1 MNKGLTGEIRLLT
14 ILLAKR
20 VSTVMI
26 KSEGPQDFDP
36 QAPETFDSP
45 YDVYRN
51 LRAGCPV
58 AHSQAWNG
66 FWAFMSYEDVFQALQ
81 QSDVYIT
88 SRQNVV
94 PKLAFTGRRPPL
106 HLDPP
111 HHTPYRRALNPL
123 FRQQRMQALEPAIR
137 EHTVKLLQPL
147 LDKGQAD
154 ICEDFTSH
162 LSIYVFAEW
171 MNMPEHMLAD
181 LRSIARAYNFA
192 VQNFE
197 DEMVK
202 ETSIKLYD
210 IAREVIRLRKEQ
222 PLDPDEDV
230 TSALLIAKD
239 DDGNPLPEEMILGTI
254 RQVLVV
260 GIIAP
265 TVIIG
270 SICVHLSRD
279 RALQQQ
285 LRENPEQIPA
295 ALEEF
300 LRLYTPYR
308 GFARTAN
315 QTVTVGGKT
324 IPEGEPIALVYASAN
339 RDEAVFEDA
348 ETFKLN
354 RPNINKHLAF
364 GLGPHRCAGM
374 PLARMELRIALEEL
388 LTRTRGFEL
397 CGDIKVTRF
406 PEIGAL
412 SVPLRFT

>member
-1 MNKGLTGEIRLLT
+1 
-14 ILLAKR
+14 
-20 VSTVMI
+20 MI
-26 KSEGPQDFDP
+26 KSPGPQDFDP

-45 YDVYRN
+45 YEVYEDLRN
-51 LRAGCPV
+51 RCPV

-66 FWAFMSYEDVFQALQ
+66 FWAFMNYDDVLDALK
-81 QSDVYIT
+81 QSDTYIT
-88 SRQNVV
+88 SLQNVV

-123 FRQQRMQALEPAIR
+123 FRPQRMKDLEPAVR
-137 EHTVKLLQPL
+137 QHTKTLLQPL
-147 LDKGQAD
+147 LDRGEGD
-154 ICEDFTSH
+154 ICEDFTSY

-171 MNMPEHMLAD
+171 MNMPEDFLD
-181 LRSIARAYNFA
+181 ELRTIARAYNFA

-202 ETSIKLYD
+202 ETSLKLYD
-210 IAREVIRLRKEQ
+210 IARKVIDLRKKNL
-222 PLDPDEDV
+222 LDPLEDA
-230 TSALLIAKD
+230 TSALLMAKD
-239 DDGNPLPEEMILGTI
+239 DDSNPLPEDMILGTI

-279 RALQQQ
+279 QALQQQ

-315 QTVTVGGKT
+315 KEVTVGGKT
-324 IPEGEPIALVYASAN
+324 IPEGEPIALNYASAN
-339 RDEAVFEDA
+339 RDDSKFPNADQFQ
-348 ETFKLN
+348 LN
-354 RPNINKHLAF
+354 RPNINEHLAF

-374 PLARMELRIALEEL
+374 PLARLELRIALEEIL
-388 LTRTRGFEL
+388 CSTKGFEL
-397 CGDIKVTRF
+397 TGEVKVTRF

-412 SVPLRFT
+412 SVPLKFT

>member
-1 MNKGLTGEIRLLT
+1 
-14 ILLAKR
+14 
-20 VSTVMI
+20 MI

-36 QAPETFDSP
+36 LAPETFDSP
-45 YDVYRN
+45 YAVYSE
-51 LRAGCPV
+51 LRQRCPV

-66 FWAFMSYEDVFQALQ
+66 FWAFMEYDDVFAALQ
-81 QSDVYIT
+81 QSDTYIT
-88 SRQNVV
+88 SLQNVV

-111 HHTPYRRALNPL
+111 AHTPYRRALNPL
-123 FRQQRMQALEPAIR
+123 FRQQRMQELEPAVR
-137 EHTVKLLQPL
+137 RHAVDLLRPL
-147 LDKGQAD
+147 VERGGGD

-171 MNMPEHMLAD
+171 MNMPQHLLPQ
-181 LRSIARAYNFA
+181 LRAIGRAYNFA

-197 DEMVK
+197 DEVVK
-202 ETSIKLYD
+202 ETSLKLYD

-222 PLDPDEDV
+222 PLDPLIDA
-230 TSALLIAKD
+230 TSALLVARD
-239 DDGNPLPEEMILGTI
+239 DEGNLLPEDMILGTI

-279 RALQQQ
+279 QQ
-285 LRENPEQIPA
+285 LQRQLRDNPDQIPA

-315 QTVTVGGKT
+315 RDVTVQGKT
-324 IPEGEPIALVYASAN
+324 IPKGEPIALVYASAN
-339 RDEAVFEDA
+339 RDEKVFEDA
-348 ETFKLN
+348 ASFRLD
-354 RPNINKHLAF
+354 RPNINRHLAF
-364 GLGPHRCAGM
+364 GMGPHRCAGM
-374 PLARMELRIALEEL
+374 PLARLELRVALEEIL
-388 LTRTRGFEL
+388 ANTEQFEL
-397 CGDIKVTRF
+397 CGEVKVTRF

-412 SVPLRFT
+412 SVPLRFRGAAA

>member
-1 MNKGLTGEIRLLT
+1 
-14 ILLAKR
+14 
-20 VSTVMI
+20 MI

-36 QAPETFDSP
+36 LVAETFDSP
-45 YDVYRN
+45 YVVYRK
-51 LRAGCPV
+51 LRETCPV

-66 FWAFMSYEDVFQALQ
+66 FWAFTCYEDVRRALKE
-81 QSDVYIT
+81 SDTYIT
-88 SRQNVV
+88 SVQNVV

-123 FRQQRMQALEPAIR
+123 FRAERMAALEPAIR
-137 EHTVKLLQPL
+137 HHTKELLQPL
-147 LDKGQAD
+147 IDAGQCD

-171 MNMPEHMLAD
+171 MNMPEALLPD
-181 LRSIARAYNFA
+181 LRSIGRAYNFA

-197 DEMVK
+197 DEMVR
-202 ETSIKLYD
+202 ETSLKLYD
-210 IAREVIRLRKEQ
+210 IAGKVIALRKQQ
-222 PLDPDEDV
+222 PLDPEVDI
-230 TSALLIAKD
+230 TTALLQAKD
-239 DDGNPLPEEMILGTI
+239 DNGKPLPEDMILGTI

-270 SICVHLSRD
+270 SIAVHLSRGQD
-279 RALQQQ
+279 LQRQ
-285 LRENPEQIPA
+285 LRERPELIPD

-315 QTVTVGGKT
+315 KDVIVQGKT
-324 IPEGEPIALVYASAN
+324 IPKDEPIALVYASAN
-339 RDEAVFEDA
+339 RDEKVFPNADQ
-348 ETFKLN
+348 FQLH
-354 RPNINKHLAF
+354 RPNIKDHLAF
-364 GLGPHRCAGM
+364 GMGPHRCAGM
-374 PLARMELRIALEEL
+374 PLAKLELRIALEEL
-388 LTRTRGFEL
+388 LTGTNHFEL
-397 CGDIKVTRF
+397 NGDIEVTRF

-412 SVPLRFT
+412 SVPLKFL

>member
-1 MNKGLTGEIRLLT
+1 
-14 ILLAKR
+14 
-20 VSTVMI
+20 MI

-36 QAPETFDSP
+36 LAKETFDSP
-45 YDVYRN
+45 YTVYSD
-51 LRAGCPV
+51 LRQKCPV

-66 FWAFMSYEDVFQALQ
+66 FWAFMNYEDVHAALL
-81 QSDVYIT
+81 QSDTYIT
-88 SRQNVV
+88 SLQNVV

-111 HHTPYRRALNPL
+111 HHTPYRRALNAL
-123 FRQQRMQALEPAIR
+123 FRPQRMKALEPAIR
-137 EHTVKLLQPL
+137 QHTKNLLQPL
-147 LDKGQAD
+147 LDKGKGD

-171 MNMPEHMLAD
+171 MNMPAELLPD
-181 LRSIARAYNFA
+181 LRSIGRAYNFA

-197 DEMVK
+197 DEMVR
-202 ETSIKLYD
+202 ETSLKLYD
-210 IAREVIRLRKEQ
+210 IARRVIQLRKDT
-222 PLDPDEDV
+222 PLDPLEDV
-230 TSALLIAKD
+230 TTALLQARD
-239 DDGNPLPEEMILGTI
+239 DEGNLLPEEMILGTI

-279 RALQQQ
+279 QQLQQT
-285 LRENPEQIPA
+285 LRESPALIPD

-315 QTVTVGGKT
+315 KEVTVNGIT
-324 IPEGEPIALVYASAN
+324 IPKDEPIALVYASAN
-339 RDEAVFEDA
+339 RDEKVFPNAD
-348 ETFKLN
+348 TFQLN
-354 RPNINKHLAF
+354 RPNINEHLAF
-364 GLGPHRCAGM
+364 GMGPHRCAGM
-374 PLARMELRIALEEL
+374 PLARMELRIALEEIL
-388 LTRTRGFEL
+388 GMTRGFEL
-397 CGDIKVTRF
+397 CGEIQITRF

-412 SVPLRFT
+412 SVPLLFS

>member
-1 MNKGLTGEIRLLT
+1 
-14 ILLAKR
+14 
-20 VSTVMI
+20 MI
-26 KSEGPQDFDP
+26 KSPGPQDFDP
-36 QAPETFDSP
+36 LAAETFDSP
-45 YDVYRN
+45 YEVYSD
-51 LRAGCPV
+51 LRQRCPV

-66 FWAFMSYEDVFQALQ
+66 FWALMEYDDVFAALQ
-81 QSDVYIT
+81 QSDTYIT
-88 SRQNVV
+88 SLQNVV

-111 HHTPYRRALNPL
+111 AHTPYRRALNPL
-123 FRQQRMQALEPAIR
+123 FRSQRMQALEPAVR
-137 EHTVKLLQPL
+137 RHAVNLLQPL
-147 LDKGQAD
+147 LDRGEGD

-171 MNMPEHMLAD
+171 MNMPEHMLPE
-181 LRSIARAYNFA
+181 LRSIGRAYNFA

-202 ETSIKLYD
+202 GTSLKLYD

-222 PLDPDEDV
+222 PLDPLEDA
-230 TSALLIAKD
+230 TSALLIARD
-239 DDGNPLPEEMILGTI
+239 DEGNLLPEEMILGTI

-279 RALQQQ
+279 PQLQQQ
-285 LRENPEQIPA
+285 LRANPAQIPA

-315 QTVTVGGKT
+315 RDVTVQGKH
-324 IPEGEPIALVYASAN
+324 IPQGEPIALNYASAN
-339 RDEAVFEDA
+339 RDEKIFEDA
-348 ETFKLN
+348 GSFRLD
-354 RPNINKHLAF
+354 RPNINRHLAF
-364 GLGPHRCAGM
+364 GMGPHRCAGM
-374 PLARMELRIALEEL
+374 PLARMELRVALEEIL
-388 LTRTRGFEL
+388 GSTKHFEL
-397 CGDIKVTRF
+397 SGAVKVTRF

-412 SVPLRFT
+412 SVPLKFR

>member
-1 MNKGLTGEIRLLT
+1 
-14 ILLAKR
+14 
-20 VSTVMI
+20 MI

-45 YDVYRN
+45 YAVYED
-51 LRAGCPV
+51 LRKRCPV

-66 FWAFMSYEDVFQALQ
+66 FWAFMNYADVLAALKE
-81 QSDVYIT
+81 SDTYIT
-88 SRQNVV
+88 SVQNVV

-111 HHTPYRRALNPL
+111 QHTPYRRALNPL
-123 FRQQRMQALEPAIR
+123 FRPERMKALEPAVR
-137 EHTVKLLQPL
+137 RHAQNLLQPL
-147 LDKGQAD
+147 FERGEGD
-154 ICEDFTSH
+154 ICEDFTSY

-171 MNMPEHMLAD
+171 MNMPQELLDD
-181 LRSIARAYNFA
+181 LRSIGRAYNFA
-192 VQNFE
+192 VQNFA
-197 DEMVK
+197 DEMVR
-202 ETSIKLYD
+202 ETSLKLYD
-210 IAREVIRLRKEQ
+210 IARHVIALRKEN
-222 PLDPDEDV
+222 PLDPQEDA
-230 TSALLIAKD
+230 TSALLAATD
-239 DDGNPLPEEMILGTI
+239 DDGNPLPEDMILGTI

-279 RALQQQ
+279 QALQRQ
-285 LRENPEQIPA
+285 LRESPELIPA

-315 QTVTVGGKT
+315 KPVTVGGIT
-324 IPEGEPIALVYASAN
+324 IPPGEPIALNFASAN
-339 RDEAVFEDA
+339 RDDRVFPDA
-348 ETFKLN
+348 GEFRLD
-354 RPNINKHLAF
+354 RPNIREHLAF

-374 PLARMELRIALEEL
+374 PLARMELRVALEEIL
-388 LTRTRGFEL
+388 AGSKAFALN
-397 CGDIKVTRF
+397 GDIQVTRF

-412 SVPLRFT
+412 SVPLKFT

>member
-1 MNKGLTGEIRLLT
+1 
-14 ILLAKR
+14 
-20 VSTVMI
+20 MI
-26 KSEGPQDFDP
+26 KSAGPQDFDP

-45 YDVYRN
+45 YAVYED
-51 LRAGCPV
+51 LRQRCPV

-66 FWAFMSYEDVFQALQ
+66 FWAFMKYDDVLAALKD
-81 QSDVYIT
+81 SDTYIT
-88 SRQNVV
+88 SLQNVV

-111 HHTPYRRALNPL
+111 AHTPYRRALNPL
-123 FRQQRMQALEPAIR
+123 FRPARMKALEPAVR
-137 EHTVKLLQPL
+137 QHTKNLLQPL
-147 LDKGQAD
+147 LDRGEGD
-154 ICEDFTSH
+154 ICEDFTSY

-171 MNMPEHMLAD
+171 MNMPEELLDD
-181 LRSIARAYNFA
+181 LRSIGRAYNFA

-197 DEMVK
+197 DEMVR
-202 ETSIKLYD
+202 ETSLKLYA
-210 IAREVIRLRKEQ
+210 IAQHVIDLRKTN
-222 PLDPDEDV
+222 PLDPAEDA
-230 TSALLIAKD
+230 TSALLAARD
-239 DDGNPLPEEMILGTI
+239 DDGNPLPEDMILGTI

-279 RALQQQ
+279 QALQTR
-285 LRENPEQIPA
+285 LRENPDLIPA

-315 QTVTVGGKT
+315 KPVTVGGID
-324 IPEGEPIALVYASAN
+324 IPADEPIALNYASAN
-339 RDEAVFEDA
+339 RDEDRFPDA
-348 ETFKLN
+348 DQFRLD
-354 RPNINKHLAF
+354 RPNIGEHLAF

-374 PLARMELRIALEEL
+374 PLARMELRIALEEIL
-388 LTRTRGFEL
+388 AGTTGFTL
-397 CGDIKVTRF
+397 NGDIKVTRF

-412 SVPLRFT
+412 SVPLTFR

>member
-1 MNKGLTGEIRLLT
+1 
-14 ILLAKR
+14 
-20 VSTVMI
+20 MI
-26 KSEGPQDFDP
+26 KSPGPQDFDP
-36 QAPETFDSP
+36 LVPETFDSP
-45 YDVYRN
+45 YAVYSD
-51 LRAGCPV
+51 LRQRCPV

-66 FWAFMSYEDVFQALQ
+66 FWALMEYDDVFAALQ
-81 QSDVYIT
+81 QSDTYIT
-88 SRQNVV
+88 SIQNVV

-111 HHTPYRRALNPL
+111 AHTPYRRALTPL
-123 FRQQRMQALEPAIR
+123 FNAQRMQALEPVVRQHAR
-137 EHTVKLLQPL
+137 NLLQPL
-147 LDKGQAD
+147 LDRGAGD

-171 MNMPEHMLAD
+171 MNMPEHLLPE
-181 LRSIARAYNFA
+181 LRKIGRAYNFA

-197 DEMVK
+197 DEAVK

-222 PLDPDEDV
+222 PLDPLEDA
-230 TSALLIAKD
+230 TSALLVARD
-239 DDGNPLPEEMILGTI
+239 DDGNLLPEDMILGTI

-279 RALQQQ
+279 QQ
-285 LRENPEQIPA
+285 LQEQLRRNPQQIPA

-315 QTVTVGGKT
+315 KDVTVQGKT
-324 IPEGEPIALVYASAN
+324 IPQGEPIALVYASAN
-339 RDEAVFEDA
+339 RDEKVFEDA
-348 ETFKLN
+348 GTFKLD
-354 RPNINKHLAF
+354 RPNINRHLAF
-364 GLGPHRCAGM
+364 GMGPHRCAGM
-374 PLARMELRIALEEL
+374 PLARMELRVALEEIL
-388 LTRTRGFEL
+388 ASTEQFEL
-397 CGDIKVTRF
+397 SGPVKVTRF

-412 SVPLRFT
+412 SVPLTLRAVRR

>member
-1 MNKGLTGEIRLLT
+1 
-14 ILLAKR
+14 
-20 VSTVMI
+20 MI

-36 QAPETFDSP
+36 LAPETFDSP
-45 YDVYRN
+45 YAVYSD
-51 LRAGCPV
+51 LRKRCPV

-66 FWAFMSYEDVFQALQ
+66 FWALMEYDDVFAALQ
-81 QSDVYIT
+81 QSDTYIT
-88 SRQNVV
+88 SIQNVV

-111 HHTPYRRALNPL
+111 AHTPYRRALNPL
-123 FRQQRMQALEPAIR
+123 FRAQRMQALEPAVR
-137 EHTVKLLQPL
+137 RHAQNLLQPL
-147 LDKGQAD
+147 LDRGAGD

-171 MNMPEHMLAD
+171 MNMPQHLLPE
-181 LRSIARAYNFA
+181 LRSIGRSYNFA

-197 DEMVK
+197 DEAVR
-202 ETSIKLYD
+202 ETSLKLYD
-210 IAREVIRLRKEQ
+210 IAREVIRLRKAE
-222 PLDPDEDV
+222 PLDPLEDA
-230 TSALLIAKD
+230 TSALLVARD
-239 DDGNPLPEEMILGTI
+239 DDGNLLPEDMILGTI

-279 RALQQQ
+279 QQ
-285 LRENPEQIPA
+285 LQEQLRRNPGQIPA

-315 QTVTVGGKT
+315 KDVTVQGKT
-324 IPEGEPIALVYASAN
+324 IPQGEPIALVYASAN
-339 RDEAVFEDA
+339 RDEKVFEDA
-348 ETFKLN
+348 GTFRID
-354 RPNINKHLAF
+354 RPNINRHLAF
-364 GLGPHRCAGM
+364 GMGPHRCAGM
-374 PLARMELRIALEEL
+374 PLARMELRVALEEIL
-388 LTRTRGFEL
+388 ASTEQFEL
-397 CGDIKVTRF
+397 SGPVKVTRF

-412 SVPLRFT
+412 SVPLKLRATKR